1 MTIEFN
7 KQSITIDNIYFF
19 DILAFLEDK
28 VDKRLFN
35 EIASPNFYIVV
46 RPSER
51 TDFEKKEGDYDIVIR
66 KENGEEN
73 TLYMPHRGAKMLYVL
88 TLFCQKAVGGL
99 PNKYFKNKMSAA
111 VIKALFDK
119 LYRSGGDLWVYS
131 CSQQTHNIS
140 NFRTHAKSAVE
151 KSQVLDGKQR
161 YWCGFENEK
170 RTIKMHSLQLRRI
183 RIPSDR
189 ILFEDA
195 KNCHVSFDEL
205 LEQLPPLEELFQ
217 FRRA

>member
-28 VDKRLFN
+28 VDKRVFN
-35 EIASPNFYIVV
+35 EIDSPNFYIVV
-46 RPSER
+46 RPSDR
-51 TDFEKKEGDYDIVIR
+51 TDFDKREGDYDIVIR
-66 KENGEEN
+66 KENGEES

-88 TLFCQKAVGGL
+88 TLLCQKAVGGL

-119 LYRSGGDLWVYS
+119 LYRSGGAQWVAKCAEDKHKVS
-131 CSQQTHNIS
+131 T
-140 NFRTHAKSAVE
+140 FRTHAKTAVE
-151 KSQVLDGKQR
+151 DSKVLDNVLR
-161 YWCGFENEK
+161 YWCGFEDEK
-170 RTIKMHSLQLRRI
+170 RTIGNKRLNLKWI
-183 RIPSDR
+183 RIPNDR
-189 ILFEDA
+189 IIFEDA
-195 KNCHVSFDEL
+195 VNSRVSFDEL

>member
-7 KQSITIDNIYFF
+7 KQRITIDNIYLF

-35 EIASPNFYIVV
+35 EIATPNFYIIVK
-46 RPSER
+46 PSER
-51 TDFEKKEGDYDIVIR
+51 TGFEKREGDYDIVIR
-66 KENGEEN
+66 KENGEES
-73 TLYMPHRGAKMLYVL
+73 TLNMPHRGAKMLYVL

-99 PNKYFKNKMSAA
+99 PNKYFENKMSAA
-111 VIKALFDK
+111 VIKALYDK
-119 LYRSGGDLWVYS
+119 LYRSGGNHWVYS
-131 CSQQTHNIS
+131 CSQKTHNIS
-140 NFRTHAKSAVE
+140 ICRTHAKSAVE
-151 KSQVLDGKQR
+151 KNQALDDKQR
-161 YWCGFENEK
+161 YWCGFEDEK
-170 RTIKMHSLQLRRI
+170 RIIKKHSLQLRRI

-195 KNCHVSFDEL
+195 KNCHVSFEEL

>member
-51 TDFEKKEGDYDIVIR
+51 TDFEKREGDYDIVIR
-66 KENGEEN
+66 KENGEES

-88 TLFCQKAVGGL
+88 TLLCQKAVGGL
-99 PNKYFKNKMSAA
+99 TNKYFKK
-111 VIKALFDK
+111 IQLIHLEIDK
-119 LYRSGGDLWVYS
+119 FICY
-131 CSQQTHNIS
+131 I
-140 NFRTHAKSAVE
+140 
-151 KSQVLDGKQR
+151 
-161 YWCGFENEK
+161 
-170 RTIKMHSLQLRRI
+170 
-183 RIPSDR
+183 IPR
-189 ILFEDA
+189 
-195 KNCHVSFDEL
+195 V
-205 LEQLPPLEELFQ
+205 
-217 FRRA
+217 